1 MRRRTL
7 ILATAAAAATPMLA
21 DAVARRD
28 APSRPPRWRGAPG
41 ASPMLSWRGM
51 PAVTV
56 SINGKGPLTLGIDTG
71 APGYLSLS
79 KPVAA
84 AIGLVSVGKSTA
96 TDPSGKNPLTVERYR
111 AHTLTVAGLTFSNVD
126 ADELPAIGPP
136 GDPLAGLLGI
146 DLFDA
151 LTLTLD
157 FKGRQVGVSEAG
169 LPPPDAK
176 TVFGYEGGPHIQLPL
191 QIGDVVAPTH
201 LDTGQTQMPLIVPQ
215 ELVAKL
221 ATHGPPTKV
230 GTARTVSRSMDI
242 FSIALDAPVR
252 LGEVRFPVTSV
263 TYPTVIPISNL
274 GSAALQAM
282 TVTIDRPNQ
291 RVRFLA

>member
-7 ILATAAAAATPMLA
+7 IFAAAAAAATPIVA
-21 DAVARRD
+21 SASARRH
-28 APSRPPRWRGAPG
+28 ATSGPPRWRGVPG
-41 ASPMLSWRGM
+41 ASAMLSWRGM

-56 SINGKGPLTLGIDTG
+56 SINGKGPFTLGVDTG

-84 AIGLVSVGKSTA
+84 AAGLTSVGKTVS

-111 AHTLTVAGLTFSNVD
+111 ARQLTVAGVTFSDVD
-126 ADELPAIGPP
+126 ADELPAIGPA
-136 GDPLAGLLGI
+136 GDPLAGVLGI

-157 FKGRQVGVSEAG
+157 FKGKQVALSQVG
-169 LPPPDAK
+169 LPPPDGK
-176 TVFGYEGGPHIQLPL
+176 TIFGYDAGPHIQLPL
-191 QIGDVVAPTH
+191 QIGDVVTPAH
-201 LDTGQTQMPLIVPQ
+201 LDTGQTQMALIVPE
-215 ELVAKL
+215 ELVGKL
-221 ATHGPPTKV
+221 ATHGVPTKIGV
-230 GTARTVSRSMDI
+230 ARTVTQAMDI

-263 TYPTVIPISNL
+263 TYPTVVPIANL
-274 GSAALQAM
+274 GSTALQTM
-282 TVTIDRPNQ
+282 SLTIDRPAR
-291 RVRFLA
+291 RVRFTA